1 MIKFHGNQHGTRIYF
16 SGVHKKKIE
25 HIMKITNRTLKQV
38 MNGVIKTAESIVSKE
53 KPKPRG

>member
-25 HIMKITNRTLKQV
+25 RIMKITNRTLQEVFADIMKV
-38 MNGVIKTAESIVSKE
+38 AEKVVAGAK
-53 KPKPRG
+53 K